1 MIIPS
6 LKVFNTKGVLVV
18 VPTKSLLS
26 KVITK
31 LVPPEAPAPN
41 DAEGKVITS
50 PIENEPDDAVTVIA
64 LVFVLVFKVIEPV
77 T

>member
-31 LVPPEAPAPN
+31 LVPPGAPAPN
-41 DAEGKVITS
+41 DSEVKVITS
-50 PIENEPDDAVTVIA
+50 PIENVPTDADTVI
-64 LVFVLVFKVIEPV
+64 VLVHLN
-77 T
+77 